1 MAKSIMQT
9 GKYCYNCGIET
20 GLHLHHIYYGTGK
33 RKISDKNGFTC
44 WLCWRCH
51 NAVHDGSSAL
61 GTLLK
66 VECQMVFELEHS
78 REEFMKIIG
87 RNYLDD

>member
-33 RKISDKNGFTC
+33 RKISDKTVLPVGCAGVATM
-44 WLCWRCH
+44 LCMM
-51 NAVHDGSSAL
+51 AVNV

>member
-1 MAKSIMQT
+1 MVPAS
-9 GKYCYNCGIET
+9 GKLAIKTVLPVG
-20 GLHLHHIYYGTGK
+20 
-33 RKISDKNGFTC
+33 
-44 WLCWRCH
+44 CH
-51 NAVHDGSSAL
+51 NAVHDGSAL

>member
-33 RKISDKNGFTC
+33 RKISDKTVYLLAVLALPTM
-44 WLCWRCH
+44 LCMM
-51 NAVHDGSSAL
+51 AVAL
-61 GTLLK
+61 GTF
-66 VECQMVFELEHS
+66 V
-78 REEFMKIIG
+78 
-87 RNYLDD
+87 